1 MTDIEII
8 KRSEQAEGNFNNGE
22 ILEKKPI
29 GFPQDGGKSRPYSNI
44 FYWAHAWTNEKKST
58 IGLHP
63 HQGFEICSFILNGK
77 INHYDTKQERWITL
91 EKGDVQIIRSGSG
104 ISHSEELLEKSEI
117 FQIWFDPDISRSLS
131 QEASYDDYKPEDF
144 YNENGE
150 EFYKKTI
157 VGTGSKMKMDSEGVE
172 IFEYKIPEYKSV
184 DLLQEKKFIYSYFL
198 IEGNLK
204 INNKKIEKGDFFKV
218 QADEKVILQS
228 LSASKVFVIK
238 SPIKTGYLTYAEKRF
253 A

>member
-1 MTDIEII
+1 M
-8 KRSEQAEGNFNNGE
+8 S
-22 ILEKKPI
+22 
-29 GFPQDGGKSRPYSNI
+29 
-44 FYWAHAWTNEKKST
+44 
-58 IGLHP
+58 
-63 HQGFEICSFILNGK
+63 
-77 INHYDTKQERWITL
+77 
-91 EKGDVQIIRSGSG
+91 
-104 ISHSEELLEKSEI
+104 
-117 FQIWFDPDISRSLS
+117 
-131 QEASYDDYKPEDF
+131 
-144 YNENGE
+144 E

-253 A
+253 V